1 MDPSLII
8 IGSAGIA
15 SAALGWGLTSAF
27 SDLRKPAIDAR
38 LTALLSPH
46 TQAPRRSWLR
56 ALTWRERIE
65 ASLHFMGR
73 AAGVIQR
80 FLAIYEQAD
89 LPLSLPRFA
98 ALISGLA
105 VVGSVLMPVYLD
117 DARFIPVGGLT
128 AGGLPVMWMLWR
140 RKQRLRRFSVQLPE
154 ALALIARAIRSGHSL
169 NSAMRAV
176 TEEMLPPVTTEF
188 RRVCDAV
195 SLGTPLEVALET
207 LLLRVPSDDLR
218 FFVTAVQIQ
227 KQSGGNLGEVLDKIG
242 ECVRERFRIEG
253 QVQALTGEGRISG
266 IVLMAMP
273 VVLFFTMLA
282 INPEYV
288 NLLFND
294 PLGQQLLQISV
305 ALQVVGGFVIQKVVQ
320 IDV

>member
-8 IGSAGIA
+8 IGFAGIA
-15 SAALGWGLTSAF
+15 AAALGWGLTSVIA
-27 SDLRKPAIDAR
+27 DLRQPALDAR
-38 LTALLSPH
+38 LTALLTPH
-46 TQAPRRSWLR
+46 AQTPRRSWLR
-56 ALTWRERIE
+56 AATWRERIE
-65 ASLHFMGR
+65 SSLHVLGR
-73 AAGVIQR
+73 AAEAVRR
-80 FLAIYEQAD
+80 FLAVYEQAD
-89 LPLSLPRFA
+89 LPLSLPHFG
-98 ALISGLA
+98 ALVLGLGL
-105 VVGSVLMPVYLD
+105 VGSVLMPVYLGD
-117 DARFIPVGGLT
+117 SRFIPVGGLT

-169 NSAMRAV
+169 NAAMRSV

-195 SLGTPLEVALET
+195 SLGTPLETALET
-207 LLLRVPSDDLR
+207 LLLRVPSDDMR

-227 KQSGGNLGEVLDKIG
+227 KQSGGNLGDVLDKIG

-266 IVLMAMP
+266 IVLMVMP
-273 VVLFFTMLA
+273 VALFFTMLA

-294 PLGQQLLQISV
+294 PLGQQLLQVAV
-305 ALQVVGGFVIQKVVQ
+305 ALQVVGGFVIQKVVK